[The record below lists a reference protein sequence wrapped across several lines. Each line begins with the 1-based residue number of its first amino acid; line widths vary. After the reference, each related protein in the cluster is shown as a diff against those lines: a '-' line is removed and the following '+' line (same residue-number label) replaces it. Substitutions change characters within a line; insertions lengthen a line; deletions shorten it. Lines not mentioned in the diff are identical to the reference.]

1 MFVFL
6 FGKNIINV
14 ESFKKFNLMISIE
27 NFKSLKK
34 VWVAEMPQ
42 RRWNMQ
48 VQRGME
54 GWRPPLTFLSR

>member
-1 MFVFL
+1 MNAEIMFVFL

-42 RRWNMQ
+42 RR
-48 VQRGME
+48 
-54 GWRPPLTFLSR
+54 